1 MKILVT
7 GGAGF
12 IGSNFIRMLLLNH
25 PEHEVINLDKLTY
38 AGNSENL
45 ADITNNPRY
54 KFYLGDICQPDHVEQ
69 VLNGVEAIVH
79 FAAETH
85 VDRSILD
92 AAPFVVTNIFG
103 TQLLL
108 DFAREAKVSRFIYV
122 STYQVGGNLLPGI
135 FLREN
140 SPVSPSNAY
149 AASKAS
155 AEHLVYAA
163 YNIHQ
168 FSAVTVRLSN
178 CYGPYQ
184 FPEKLIPLIIAN
196 ALEFKPLPV
205 YGDGL
210 HIRDWIY
217 IEDACQAIYQVLLK
231 GKAGQIYNVGANCEK
246 TNLETIRRILKM
258 LDRPE
263 KLITFVADRLGHD
276 RRYALDTGKLH
287 RELTWHTQI
296 DFEEGLRRT
305 IDWYLR
311 NIEWLA
317 DTRST
322 SAYREYYDT
331 VYSSR
336 FAVNPAKTDF

>member
-12 IGSNFIRMLLLNH
+12 IGTNFIRMILLNH
-25 PEHEVINLDKLTY
+25 PEHEIINLDKLTY
-38 AGNSENL
+38 AGNAENL
-45 ADITNNPRY
+45 LDLSDNPNYR
-54 KFYLGDICQPDHVEQ
+54 FYVGDICQPDHVEP
-69 VLNGVEAIVH
+69 VIAGIDAVVH
-79 FAAETH
+79 FAAESH
-85 VDRSILD
+85 VDRSIQD

-108 DFAREAKVSRFIYV
+108 DFAREAKVSRFIYI
-122 STYQVGGNLLPGI
+122 SSDQVGGSLLPGI

-140 SPVSPSNAY
+140 SPVSPNNPY
-149 AASKAS
+149 AASKAA
-155 AEHLVYAA
+155 AEHLVYVS

-168 FSAVTVRLSN
+168 FPAIVARLSS

-184 FPEKLIPLIIAN
+184 FPEKLIPLVIAN
-196 ALEFKPLPV
+196 TLEFKPLPV

-210 HIRDWIY
+210 YIRDWVY
-217 IEDACQAIYQVLLK
+217 VEDACRAIYQILLK
-231 GKAGQIYNVGANCEK
+231 GRPGQIYNVGARAEK
-246 TNLETIRRILKM
+246 TNLEIIKRILKL

-263 KLITFVADRLGHD
+263 KLITFISDRLGHD
-276 RRYALDTGKLH
+276 RRYGVDSGKIE
-287 RELTWHTQI
+287 RELAWRTQI

-317 DTRST
+317 DTRSN
-322 SAYREYYDT
+322 SYREYYDSL
-331 VYSSR
+331 YSSR
-336 FAVNPAKTDF
+336 FTVEPTKPEF

>member
-12 IGSNFIRMLLLNH
+12 IGTNFIRMMVLNH
-25 PEHEVINLDKLTY
+25 PEHEITNLDKLTY
-38 AGNSENL
+38 AGNTENL
-45 ADITNNPRY
+45 SDLVDYPNYR
-54 KFYLGDICQPDHVEQ
+54 FYVGDICQPDHVEP
-69 VLNGVEAIVH
+69 VITGVDAVVH
-79 FAAETH
+79 FAAESH
-85 VDRSILD
+85 VDRSIQD

-122 STYQVGGNLLPGI
+122 SSDQVGGSLLPGI
-135 FLREN
+135 YLREN
-140 SPVSPSNAY
+140 SPLTPNNPY
-149 AASKAS
+149 AASKAA
-155 AEHLVYAA
+155 AEHLAHASYH
-163 YNIHQ
+163 IHQ
-168 FSAVTVRLSN
+168 FPSIVARLSS

-184 FPEKLIPLIIAN
+184 FPEKLIPLVIAN

-210 HIRDWIY
+210 HVRDWLY
-217 IEDACQAIYQVLLK
+217 AEDACKAIYQLLLK
-231 GKAGQIYNVGANCEK
+231 GRTGQIYNVGARMEK
-246 TNLETIRRILKM
+246 TNLEVIRRILKL

-263 KLITFVADRLGHD
+263 KLITFVSDRPGHD
-276 RRYALDTGKLH
+276 RRYAVDPGKIE
-287 RELTWHTQI
+287 RELTWRPQT

-322 SAYREYYDT
+322 GYREFYDNL
-331 VYSSR
+331 YSSR
-336 FAVNPAKTDF
+336 FALEPTKPEF

>member
-12 IGSNFIRMLLLNH
+12 IGTNFIRMILLNH
-25 PEHEVINLDKLTY
+25 PEHEIINLDKLTY
-38 AGNSENL
+38 AGNAENL
-45 ADITNNPRY
+45 LDLSDNPNYR
-54 KFYLGDICQPDHVEQ
+54 FYVGDICQPDHVEPAI
-69 VLNGVEAIVH
+69 VGVDAVVH
-79 FAAETH
+79 FAAESH
-85 VDRSILD
+85 VDRSIQD

-108 DFAREAKVSRFIYV
+108 DFAREAKVSRFIYI
-122 STYQVGGNLLPGI
+122 SSDQVGGSLLPGI
-135 FLREN
+135 YLREN
-140 SPVSPSNAY
+140 SPVSPNNPY
-149 AASKAS
+149 AASKAA
-155 AEHLVYAA
+155 AEHLVFVS

-168 FSAVTVRLSN
+168 FPATIARLSS

-184 FPEKLIPLIIAN
+184 FPEKLIPLVIAN
-196 ALEFKPLPV
+196 TLEFKPLPV

-210 HIRDWIY
+210 HIRDWVY
-217 IEDACQAIYQVLLK
+217 VEDACRAIYQILLK
-231 GKAGQIYNVGANCEK
+231 GKPGQIYNVGAHSEK
-246 TNLETIRRILKM
+246 TNLEIIKRILKL

-263 KLITFVADRLGHD
+263 KLITFISDRLGHD
-276 RRYALDTGKLH
+276 RRYGVDSGKIE
-287 RELTWHTQI
+287 RELAWRSQI

-317 DTRST
+317 DTRS
-322 SAYREYYDT
+322 SSYREYYDS

-336 FAVNPAKTDF
+336 FTVEPTKPEF